1 MSSQLCCLEGVLRVL
16 DRPSA
21 TALAGN
27 QGIRLS
33 GGAKW
38 TEGFGV
44 WLTFDGDSWHFGSCV
59 WVVVTLGKGGRG
71 GGDSCRGFEVGE

>member
-1 MSSQLCCLEGVLRVL
+1 MRVL

-27 QGIRLS
+27 QDIRLS
-33 GGAKW
+33 GGGQW

-44 WLTFDGDSWHFGSCV
+44 WLTFDGDSWHFGSCL
-59 WVVVTLGKGGRG
+59 WVVETFGEGKEEE
-71 GGDSCRGFEVGE
+71 GDTCRGIEVGE